1 MTRETYIRMTGA
13 TRQALSR
20 LPGGK
25 IWLRVPTLVCAGAY
39 LLALLLL
46 MLARD
51 MRLIRVLLV
60 PAACFVICTI
70 LRPLIGRQ
78 RPYDRFAAEPVGSYK
93 SGKGK
98 SMPSRHTASAAAIAL
113 AVAYAF
119 PSPLLIGGM
128 ALLCLVIAA
137 LRVLCGQHYPGD
149 VIAALLLSGAI
160 SLIGYILI

>member
-1 MTRETYIRMTGA
+1 MTRETYIRMTGM
-13 TRQALSR
+13 TRRIVAC

-119 PSPLLIGGM
+119 PSPLLNLGM
-128 ALLCLVIAA
+128 ILLCLVIAA
-137 LRVLCGQHYPGD
+137 LRVVCGQHYPGD